1 MKHNRCHIKEN
12 IMKNV
17 VTMSNIH
24 KRYDSQQIETH
35 ALQGVSL
42 EINQGEFVAITGPSG
57 CGKSTLLSIM
67 GLMDSATEGEYQLA
81 NIATAGLKV
90 DQRTQIRNEHIG
102 YVFQSFNLIDSLTVS
117 ENVALPLEHRNCN
130 RNEIKQRVEE
140 VLTQVDML
148 HRQHYRPNQLSGGQ
162 QQRIAIARALV
173 GKPELILVDEPTGNL
188 DSKNGDQVM
197 SLLAQLNKDGATI
210 VMVTHDS
217 RYSRCASR
225 QIQLLDGQ
233 IVSEINTDT
242 TRDTNSIEQNEETL
256 QGVA

>member
-1 MKHNRCHIKEN
+1 MKKIVNMN
-12 IMKNV
+12 
-17 VTMSNIH
+17 NIH
-24 KRYDSQQIETH
+24 KRYDGQQIETH

-42 EINQGEFVAITGPSG
+42 DIHQGEFVAITGPSG

-67 GLMDSATEGEYQLA
+67 GLMDSASEGEYE
-81 NIATAGLKV
+81 IAEINTQGLKV
-90 DQRTQIRNEHIG
+90 DQRTQIRNQHIG
-102 YVFQSFNLIDSLTVS
+102 YVFQSFNLIDSLTVF
-117 ENVALPLEHRNCN
+117 ENVALPLEHRNVKKA
-130 RNEIKQRVEE
+130 EIKQRVEE

-148 HRQHYRPNQLSGGQ
+148 HRQEYRPNQLSGGQ

-173 GKPELILVDEPTGNL
+173 GKPDLILVDEPTGNL

-197 SLLAQLNKDGATI
+197 ALLETLNKAGSTI

-217 RYSRCASR
+217 RYARCASR

-233 IVSEINTDT
+233 IVSQANTSNANNT
-242 TRDTNSIEQNEETL
+242 EKNNEL

>member
-1 MKHNRCHIKEN
+1 MQQITVKEN
-12 IMKNV
+12 TMKNV

-35 ALQGVSL
+35 ALQGISL

-67 GLMDSATEGEYQLA
+67 GLMDSASEGDYQLA
-81 NIATAGLKV
+81 NITTSGLKV

-102 YVFQSFNLIDSLTVS
+102 YVFQSFNLIDSLTVF
-117 ENVALPLEHRNCN
+117 ENVALPLEHRGCKKD
-130 RNEIKQRVEE
+130 EVKQRVEE

-173 GKPELILVDEPTGNL
+173 GKPDLILVDEPTGNL

-197 SLLAQLNKDGATI
+197 SLLEQLNKDGATI

-233 IVSEINTDT
+233 IVSEINTDPST
-242 TRDTNSIEQNEETL
+242 STQDEKTL